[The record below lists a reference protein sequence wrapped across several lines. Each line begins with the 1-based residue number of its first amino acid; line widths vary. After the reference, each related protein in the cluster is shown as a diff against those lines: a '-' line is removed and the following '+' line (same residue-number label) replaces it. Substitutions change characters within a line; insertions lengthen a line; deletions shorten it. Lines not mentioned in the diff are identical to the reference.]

1 VLRNRQLL
9 IPPTVRRNARKNPA
23 TMKLIEKIKI
33 KNFGRF
39 KDITVSFAPDMNLL
53 IGDNEAGKSTIL
65 TAIDIVLSGSRSK
78 IETIGLDSL
87 FNTDIVDE
95 FLKSDKKYENL
106 PILYVEL
113 FLNNQ
118 ENKDL
123 DGKNNSSNES
133 SHGIYMICEP
143 RDDLSNEI
151 ADILAQEEDN
161 FPFEYYSISFKTFS
175 GDSYTGYRKFMNHL
189 LLDNSQINNEYATK
203 SYIKTLYQSNIN
215 ESEKNKNQNEYRK
228 HKEKFREEI
237 LSDLNDRIEDYSFA
251 IRTNSK
257 SNLETDLTIK
267 EENIEIENKG
277 KGRQCFIKTDFA
289 LQKNKNE
296 LDLILLE
303 EPENHLS
310 HVNMKKLIQRIKKSE
325 NKQLFIATHSNLIS
339 TRLDLRKSILLN
351 SNSNEPVLLNDLK
364 EDTAKFFMKAPDNN
378 ILEFIMSDK
387 VILVEGDAEYILMQR
402 FYEKVTNERPEDSNI
417 HILSVGGTSFKRY
430 LDIAKLLQ
438 IKTCV
443 IRDNDGDYDNK
454 VVESFSD
461 YTEDFIGVFSES
473 DNSISTF
480 EIAMYKTNT
489 DICEELF
496 SPGRRSL
503 SVQDY
508 MLANKADCAFVLLEK
523 KSDEIEVPDYIK
535 TAIEW
540 IKS

>member
-1 VLRNRQLL
+1 M
-9 IPPTVRRNARKNPA
+9 PNARKNPA
-23 TMKLIEKIKI
+23 TMKLIEKIRI

-39 KDITVSFAPDMNLL
+39 KDLTVSFDPDMNLL

-87 FNTDIVDE
+87 FNTEIIDE

-113 FLNNQ
+113 YLNNQ

-123 DGKNNSSNES
+123 DGRNNSLNEP

-143 RDDLSNEI
+143 RDDLSKEI
-151 ADILAQEEDN
+151 AEILAQEEDN
-161 FPFEYYSISFKTFS
+161 FPFEYYSIIFKTFS

-189 LLDNSQINNEYATK
+189 LLDSSQINNEYATK
-203 SYIKTLYQSNIN
+203 SYIKTLYHSNIN

-237 LSDLNDRIEDYSFA
+237 LSDLNDRIDDYLFA

-267 EENIEIENKG
+267 EDNIEIENKG

-296 LDLILLE
+296 IDLILLE

-310 HVNMKKLIQRIKKSE
+310 HINMKKLIQRIKKSE
-325 NKQLFIATHSNLIS
+325 NKQLFVATHSNLIS

-351 SNSNEPVLLNDLK
+351 SNSNEPVLLSDLK

-387 VILVEGDAEYILMQR
+387 VILVEGDAEYILMQC
-402 FYEKVTNERPEDSNI
+402 FYEKVTNEKPEDSNI

-480 EIAMYKTNT
+480 EIAMYKANT
-489 DICEELF
+489 DICEQLF

-523 KSDEIEVPDYIK
+523 KSHEIEVPDYIK